1 MNLLS
6 QIKGEII
13 DRVGKF
19 LVPTNDPSII
29 TPSKVTLYKLFF
41 YVFYAMKV
49 ASTNKCTNLCPFL
62 RANCVFKSY
71 FTTSGFFF

>member
-19 LVPTNDPSII
+19 LTPTNDPSII
-29 TPSKVTLYKLFF
+29 TPSKVTL
-41 YVFYAMKV
+41 
-49 ASTNKCTNLCPFL
+49 
-62 RANCVFKSY
+62 
-71 FTTSGFFF
+71 